1 MPKEIFDTKE
11 DIMWP
16 KPTIEQIELW
26 NEIEESLNEKNIE
39 LNVKFCNLSDMFRNH
54 FASIKTALTIKTIG
68 EKHHLQK
75 NTIEQLSR
83 IVSLILLGEINIID
97 FLRSVEKECNLER
110 ESARQLARD
119 INSAIFLPVKDDLK
133 EIHKISEWPRENE
146 NMNKNS
152 NTPQLNGNIVNLKK

>member
-1 MPKEIFDTKE
+1 MDN
-11 DIMWP
+11 
-16 KPTIEQIELW
+16 Q
-26 NEIEESLNEKNIE
+26 SLIKKTEGISDP
-39 LNVKFCNLSDMFRNH
+39 LVKKRY
-54 FASIKTALTIKTIG
+54 IKYFQLPQDLRKTIFS
-68 EKHHLQK
+68 EETASKMLEIAKK
-75 NTIEQLSR
+75 NNLNDDQTWWASYIAGM
-83 IVSLILLGEINIID
+83 ILLGETNIID

-133 EIHKISEWPRENE
+133 KIHKISEWPRENE

>member
-1 MPKEIFDTKE
+1 MPNLIKKIQ
-11 DIMWP
+11 DIIDPLIKQKYIKYYNLP
-16 KPTIEQIELW
+16 KKLQETLFAVETAIQIKK
-26 NEIEESLNEKNIE
+26 IAEKNV
-39 LNVKFCNLSDMFRNH
+39 LND
-54 FASIKTALTIKTIG
+54 AQIWSI
-68 EKHHLQK
+68 
-75 NTIEQLSR
+75 SY
-83 IVSLILLGEINIID
+83 IVGMIILGEINIID
-97 FLRSVEKECNLER
+97 FLKSVEKECNLER

>member
-1 MPKEIFDTKE
+1 MLTPHQIKQLQ
-11 DIMWP
+11 DITDP
-16 KPTIEQIELW
+16 LIRQRYFKYFQLPQDL
-26 NEIEESLNEKNIE
+26 
-39 LNVKFCNLSDMFRNH
+39 R
-54 FASIKTALTIKTIG
+54 KTIFS
-68 EKHHLQK
+68 EETASKMLEIAKK
-75 NTIEQLSR
+75 NNLNDDQTWWASYIAGM
-83 IVSLILLGEINIID
+83 ILLGETNIID

-133 EIHKISEWPRENE
+133 KIHKISEWPRENE